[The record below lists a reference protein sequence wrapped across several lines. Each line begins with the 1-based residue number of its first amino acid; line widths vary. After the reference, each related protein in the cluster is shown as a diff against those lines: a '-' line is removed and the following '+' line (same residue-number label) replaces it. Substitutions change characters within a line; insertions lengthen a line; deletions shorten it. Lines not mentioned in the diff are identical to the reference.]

1 MSFQCSV
8 YKKLPQICGCAPAVQ
23 DHFHKSD
30 CNICSF
36 QCPEFKRPRGIAV
49 DWVAGNVYWTDHSRM
64 HWFSYYTTHWTSLRY
79 SINVGQLKGPNCTRL
94 LTSIAGEP
102 YAIAVNP
109 KRGYVFLQHRSDL
122 VIQIKPQNRAR
133 ERKLCLQLS
142 KRFQVVYLISCSAY
156 LRVNQ
161 DLCSAR
167 NVERLTKFEVL

>member
-1 MSFQCSV
+1 MSKWFFPTVGSLKLERTDLKHWLVLLHGVEVPADPSELNSCRCRLSLSNFIQCFWINDRNLWLCSCCERPF
-8 YKKLPQICGCAPAVQ
+8 PQIWL
-23 DHFHKSD
+23 HHLFF
-30 CNICSF
+30 F

-109 KRGYVFLQHRSDL
+109 KKGYVSFSTTLMW
-122 VIQIKPQNRAR
+122 
-133 ERKLCLQLS
+133 
-142 KRFQVVYLISCSAY
+142 
-156 LRVNQ
+156 
-161 DLCSAR
+161 
-167 NVERLTKFEVL
+167 